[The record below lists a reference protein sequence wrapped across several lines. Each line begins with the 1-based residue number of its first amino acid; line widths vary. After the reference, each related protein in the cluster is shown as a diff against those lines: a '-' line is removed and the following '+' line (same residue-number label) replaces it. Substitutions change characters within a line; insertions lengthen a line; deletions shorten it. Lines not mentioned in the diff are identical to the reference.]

1 MNFIDALIITLLG
14 MSVVFIGLI
23 LTALLITSF
32 GVVARVQKRRS
43 LRTQPIARPV
53 APPPAVSID
62 EATLAVI
69 WTVVEVE
76 RRLNRAESGGRLTIA
91 RPGEPRRSR

>member
-1 MNFIDALIITLLG
+1 MNFIDALVITLLG

-32 GVVARVQKRRS
+32 GVVATFQKRRS
-43 LRTQPIARPV
+43 LRTQTIARPV
-53 APPPAVSID
+53 ASPPAVSID

-91 RPGEPRRSR
+91 RPGEPRKSR